1 MLHLAHPP
9 FLYDYPLW
17 SDIYRPHSSSL
28 FHSDFAFYCIVPFTQ
43 PPLYLAPTTYIT
55 LSRLLHC
62 PFHSAT
68 ANLAHFALV
77 LLSPFI
83 ISFAQTLLTLLG
95 LNNRIDLG
103 SKVGIHLCL
112 LRDLIVLL
120 DGHALP
126 FNG

>member
-1 MLHLAHPP
+1 MKRPFSLPIPPRVQVVGPHKSGAASDLATPP
-9 FLYDYPLW
+9 GYAQ
-17 SDIYRPHSSSL
+17 S
-28 FHSDFAFYCIVPFTQ
+28 
-43 PPLYLAPTTYIT
+43 
-55 LSRLLHC
+55 
-62 PFHSAT
+62 
-68 ANLAHFALV
+68 
-77 LLSPFI
+77 
-83 ISFAQTLLTLLG
+83 AQTLLTLLG